1 MKFKDLPYNRIDIK
15 EYQNKQSTLINKI
28 NKTVDHNELKNLIN
42 TYNINYIDA
51 ATKTTLAEVRHTIDT
66 NDKFYADEYNY
77 ICEITPLINDISNK
91 YNLVLLNHSEKEYL
105 VELLGQYYFTKLE
118 TEAKTFN
125 DSVIDLLVLETKLV
139 NQYDTIIANAKIE
152 FDGRYNNL
160 SQMAKYG
167 QNLDREIRKNAAIAV
182 DNFYAQNDDEIGKI
196 YDELV
201 KVRDQIAKKLGYKNY
216 IELGYLRLNRTD
228 YNADLVS
235 KFRELI
241 KTKVVPIANELY
253 IQQAKR
259 INITNPYMYDY
270 SLNYLDGDPTPKSN
284 NLVQEAYKMYSE
296 MSNETKEFFA
306 FMKDNDLMDLETKPG
321 KMSGGYCTDF
331 LKYNSPFIFANFNS
345 TSDDVNTLTH
355 EAGHAFEF
363 YYASKF
369 IDNKA
374 LISPTLET
382 CEIHSM
388 SMEFFAY
395 PWLNYFFK
403 EDTNKYK
410 HLHLTST
417 ITFLPYAVA
426 VDHFQHLV
434 YENPNATP
442 NERKEIWH
450 KLEQI
455 YLPWRNYGECSFTA
469 TGTYWYRQGHIFS
482 SPFYYIDYALAQICA
497 LEFYLLDLD
506 SHQDAW
512 QKYLKLC
519 SLGGTDSFL
528 SLIKKVGIA
537 SPFLDETITNILS
550 KLLPIIGGI
559 KL

>member
-15 EYQNKQSTLINKI
+15 EYQHKQSTLINKI

-51 ATKTTLAEVRHTIDT
+51 ATKTTLAEVRHTIDA

-296 MSNETKEFFA
+296 MSNETKEFFT

-331 LKYNSPFIFANFNS
+331 LKYNSPFIFANFNN

-388 SMEFFAY
+388 AMEFFAY

-403 EDTNKYK
+403 EDTNKYI
-410 HLHLTST
+410 HLHLTSA

-434 YENPNATP
+434 YENPNATS

-469 TGTYWYRQGHIFS
+469 TGTYWYHQGHIFS

-497 LEFYLLDLD
+497 LEFYLNDLD

-512 QKYLKLC
+512 QKYLQLC

-528 SLIKKVGIA
+528 NLIKKVGIA
-537 SPFLDETITNILS
+537 SPFLNETITNILS
-550 KLLPIIGGI
+550 KLLPIVGGI

>member
-1 MKFKDLPYNRIDIK
+1 MRFKDLPYCRVDIK
-15 EYQNKQSTLINKI
+15 EYQDKQTKLINKI
-28 NKTVDHNELKNLIN
+28 NNTVDHKQLKDLIN
-42 TYNINYIDA
+42 TYNKNYIDV
-51 ATKTTLAEVRHTIDT
+51 ATSTALAEVRHTIDT

-77 ICEITPLINDISNK
+77 ICEITPLINDISDK
-91 YNLVLLNHSEKEYL
+91 YNKVLLNHSKKEYL
-105 VELLGQYYFTKLE
+105 IELLGQYYFTKLE
-118 TEAKTFN
+118 AEAKTFN
-125 DSVIDLLVLETKLV
+125 DSVINLLVLESKLV

-152 FDGRYNNL
+152 FDSRYNNL

-182 DNFYAQNDDEIGKI
+182 DNFYAQNDAEISKI

-201 KVRDQIAKKLGYKNY
+201 KVRDQIAKKLGFKNY

-228 YNADLVS
+228 YNADCVA
-235 KFRELI
+235 KFRDLI
-241 KTKVVPIANELY
+241 KTKVVPIANKLY
-253 IQQAKR
+253 LEQAKR
-259 INITNPYMYDY
+259 IEITDPYMYDY

-296 MSNETKEFFA
+296 MSNETKEFFT

-331 LKYNSPFIFANFNS
+331 LKYNSPFIFANFNN

-388 SMEFFAY
+388 AMEFFAY

-403 EDTNKYK
+403 EDTNKYI
-410 HLHLTST
+410 HLHLTSA

-434 YENPNATP
+434 YENPNATS

-497 LEFYLLDLD
+497 LEFYLNDID

-528 SLIKKVGIA
+528 NLIKKVGIA
-537 SPFLDETITNILS
+537 SPFLNETITNILS
-550 KLLPIIGGI
+550 KLLPIVGGI

>member
-1 MKFKDLPYNRIDIK
+1 MKFKDLPYCRVDIK
-15 EYQNKQSTLINKI
+15 EYQDKQTKLINKI
-28 NKTVDHNELKNLIN
+28 NNTVDHKQLKDLIN
-42 TYNINYIDA
+42 TYNKNYIDV
-51 ATKTTLAEVRHTIDT
+51 ATSTALAEVRHTIDT

-77 ICEITPLINDISNK
+77 ICEITPLINDISDK
-91 YNLVLLNHSEKEYL
+91 YNKVLLNHSKKEYL
-105 VELLGQYYFTKLE
+105 IELLGQYYFTKLE
-118 TEAKTFN
+118 AEAKTFN
-125 DSVIDLLVLETKLV
+125 DSVINLLVLESKLV

-182 DNFYAQNDDEIGKI
+182 DNFYAQNDAEISKI

-201 KVRDQIAKKLGYKNY
+201 KVRDQIAKKLGFKNY

-228 YNADLVS
+228 YNADSVA
-235 KFRELI
+235 KFRDLI
-241 KTKVVPIANELY
+241 KTKVVPIANKLY
-253 IQQAKR
+253 LEQAKR
-259 INITNPYMYDY
+259 IEITDPYMYDY

-296 MSNETKEFFA
+296 MSNETKEFFT

-331 LKYNSPFIFANFNS
+331 LKYNSPFIFANFNN

-388 SMEFFAY
+388 AMEFFAY

-403 EDTNKYK
+403 EDTNKYI
-410 HLHLTST
+410 HLHLTSA

-434 YENPNATP
+434 YENPNATS

-497 LEFYLLDLD
+497 LEFYLNDLD

-512 QKYLKLC
+512 QKYLQLC

-528 SLIKKVGIA
+528 NLIKKVGIA
-537 SPFLDETITNILS
+537 SPFLNETITNILS
-550 KLLPIIGGI
+550 KLLPIVGGI

>member
-1 MKFKDLPYNRIDIK
+1 MKFKDLPYCRVDIK
-15 EYQNKQSTLINKI
+15 EYQDKQTKLINKI
-28 NKTVDHNELKNLIN
+28 NNTVDHKQLKDLIN
-42 TYNINYIDA
+42 TYNKNYLDV
-51 ATKTTLAEVRHTIDT
+51 ATSTALAEVRHTIDT

-77 ICEITPLINDISNK
+77 ICEITPLINDISDK
-91 YNLVLLNHSEKEYL
+91 YNKVLLNHSKKEYL
-105 VELLGQYYFTKLE
+105 IELLGQYYFTKLE
-118 TEAKTFN
+118 AEAKTFN
-125 DSVIDLLVLETKLV
+125 DSVINLLVLESKLV

-152 FDGRYNNL
+152 FDSRYNNL

-182 DNFYAQNDDEIGKI
+182 DNFYAQNDAEISKI

-201 KVRDQIAKKLGYKNY
+201 KVRDQIAKKLGFKNY

-228 YNADLVS
+228 YNADSVA
-235 KFRELI
+235 KFRDLI
-241 KTKVVPIANELY
+241 KTKVVPIANKLY
-253 IQQAKR
+253 LEQAKR
-259 INITNPYMYDY
+259 IEITDPYMYDY

-296 MSNETKEFFA
+296 MSNETKEFFT

-331 LKYNSPFIFANFNS
+331 LKYNSPFIFANFNN

-388 SMEFFAY
+388 AMEFFAY

-403 EDTNKYK
+403 EDTNKYI
-410 HLHLTST
+410 HLHLTSA

-434 YENPNATP
+434 YENPNATS

-497 LEFYLLDLD
+497 LEFYLNDLD

-528 SLIKKVGIA
+528 NLIKKVGIA
-537 SPFLDETITNILS
+537 SPFLNETITNILS
-550 KLLPIIGGI
+550 KLLPIVGGI

>member
-506 SHQDAW
+506 SHQDTW

-537 SPFLDETITNILS
+537 SPFLDETIINILS

>member
-369 IDNKA
+369 IDNKS

-455 YLPWRNYGECSFTA
+455 YLPWRNYGECGFTA

-506 SHQDAW
+506 SHQDTW

-537 SPFLDETITNILS
+537 SPFLDETIINILS

>member
-369 IDNKA
+369 IDNKS

>member
-15 EYQNKQSTLINKI
+15 EYQDKQSTLINKI

-51 ATKTTLAEVRHTIDT
+51 ATKTTLAEVIHTIDT

-369 IDNKA
+369 IDNKS

-455 YLPWRNYGECSFTA
+455 YLPWRNYGECGFTA

-506 SHQDAW
+506 SHQDTW

>member
-1 MKFKDLPYNRIDIK
+1 MKFKDLPYCRVDIK
-15 EYQNKQSTLINKI
+15 EYQDKQTKLINKI
-28 NKTVDHNELKNLIN
+28 NNTVDHKQLKDLIN
-42 TYNINYIDA
+42 TYNKNYIDV
-51 ATKTTLAEVRHTIDT
+51 ATSTALAEVRHTIDT

-77 ICEITPLINDISNK
+77 ICEITPLINDISDK
-91 YNLVLLNHSEKEYL
+91 YNKVLLNHSKKEYL
-105 VELLGQYYFTKLE
+105 IELLGQYYFTKLE
-118 TEAKTFN
+118 AEAKTFN
-125 DSVIDLLVLETKLV
+125 DSVINLLVLESKLV

-182 DNFYAQNDDEIGKI
+182 DNFYAQNDAEISKI

-201 KVRDQIAKKLGYKNY
+201 KVRDQIAKKLGFKNY

-228 YNADLVS
+228 YNADSVA
-235 KFRELI
+235 KFRDLI
-241 KTKVVPIANELY
+241 KTKVVPIANKLY
-253 IQQAKR
+253 LEQAKR
-259 INITNPYMYDY
+259 IEITDPYMYDY

-296 MSNETKEFFA
+296 MSNETKEFFT

-331 LKYNSPFIFANFNS
+331 LKYNSPFIFANFNN

-355 EAGHAFEF
+355 ETGHAFEF

-388 SMEFFAY
+388 AMEFFAY

-403 EDTNKYK
+403 EDTNKYI
-410 HLHLTST
+410 HLHLTSA

-434 YENPNATP
+434 YENPNATS

-497 LEFYLLDLD
+497 LEFYLNDLD

-512 QKYLKLC
+512 QKYLQLC

-528 SLIKKVGIA
+528 NLIKKVGIA
-537 SPFLDETITNILS
+537 SPFLNETITNILS
-550 KLLPIIGGI
+550 KLLPIVGGI

>member
-139 NQYDTIIANAKIE
+139 NQYDTIMANAKIE

-506 SHQDAW
+506 SHQDTW

-537 SPFLDETITNILS
+537 SPFLDETIINILS